1 MIDVIIFK
9 NNETIKAFEISGHA
23 DRDPYGYGLVCAAV
37 SAISF
42 GSVNALMEI
51 GNINPKIEQGDDAG
65 YLYVE
70 QPDESTSI
78 QTMQTILK
86 AMVVSLQTNEQ
97 DDHEFSQNQEKQEV
111 LLRG

>member
-23 DRDPYGYGLVCAAV
+23 DSGPYGYDLVCAAV

-51 GNINPKIEQGDDAG
+51 GNINPKIEQGDDGG

-70 QPDESTSI
+70 LPDESTSI
-78 QTMQTILK
+78 QTIQTILK
-86 AMVVSLQTNEQ
+86 AMVVSLKTIEQ
-97 DDHEFSQNQEKQEV
+97 EYHEFIQIQ
-111 LLRG
+111 